1 MNKKHLIILLMAF
14 CLSLSSCVSTR
25 DTVRVNKVEPGMS
38 KEEIQ
43 NLLGTPLFKNANE
56 AGEEWGYRKF
66 LGEISRQD
74 VVIFTATFNTNGKVI
89 ANNSVKDYPYY
100 RH

>member
-1 MNKKHLIILLMAF
+1 MAF

-25 DTVRVNKVEPGMS
+25 ETVRVNKVEPGMS

-56 AGEEWGYRKF
+56 AGEEWG
-66 LGEISRQD
+66 
-74 VVIFTATFNTNGKVI
+74 
-89 ANNSVKDYPYY
+89 
-100 RH
+100 